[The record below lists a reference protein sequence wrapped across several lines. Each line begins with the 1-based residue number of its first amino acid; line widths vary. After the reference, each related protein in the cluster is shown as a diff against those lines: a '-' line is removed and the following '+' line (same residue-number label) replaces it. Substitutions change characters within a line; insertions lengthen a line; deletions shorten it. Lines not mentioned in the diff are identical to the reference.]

1 MGVFYLIQREKSQ
14 MHLKKIIQIETR
26 MLTLTVELD
35 MEVLNNEIVSFN

>member
-1 MGVFYLIQREKSQ
+1 

>member
-1 MGVFYLIQREKSQ
+1 MGVFYLIQSVEISDAF
-14 MHLKKIIQIETR
+14 KKIIQIETR